1 MSKTFLRGLDLLET
15 VDRHGPLTVTEL
27 ARRSGLD
34 KAVVS
39 RTVAAAETDGWL
51 SRVDGRIG
59 IGPRAVLLGH
69 GGTVDR
75 AARRAEDL
83 VHAVAGVTGHLCHAY
98 TLVGANAAVLA
109 VAGGRGP
116 QQAMPTGL
124 AAEHPLWA
132 TAAGRTI
139 LAQLPAADLDRLLPR
154 GPYPDAAALAGS
166 MGPMLTSLFVLTAAN
181 STAGAPGAPDNP
193 GPTAVPAGP
202 RGRALPRD
210 RAELDALL
218 TDIRRRLVAVDP
230 GDIHPELGCVAV
242 PWPLPALPAALACLG
257 PPTELAAQ
265 FALISRVLHT
275 AAAPGATAGAIL
287 AVAADP
293 RG

>member
-27 ARRSGLD
+27 ARRIGVD

-69 GGTVDR
+69 GATVDR

-109 VAGGRGP
+109 AAGGRGP
-116 QQAMPTGL
+116 LQTMPTGL
-124 AAEHPLWA
+124 AAEHPVWA
-132 TAAGRTI
+132 TAAGRAI
-139 LAQLPAADLDRLLPR
+139 LAQLPAADLDRLLPA

-166 MGPMLTSLFVLTAAN
+166 MGSMLTSLFVPPATDSAADAPGGPGG
-181 STAGAPGAPDNP
+181 TAGA
-193 GPTAVPAGP
+193 AG
-202 RGRALPRD
+202 GRALPRD
-210 RAELDALL
+210 RGELDALL
-218 TDIRRRLVAVDP
+218 ADIRRRLVAVDP

-257 PPTELAAQ
+257 PPAELAAQ
-265 FALISRVLHT
+265 SAAISRVLHI

-287 AVAADP
+287 AVAAEP